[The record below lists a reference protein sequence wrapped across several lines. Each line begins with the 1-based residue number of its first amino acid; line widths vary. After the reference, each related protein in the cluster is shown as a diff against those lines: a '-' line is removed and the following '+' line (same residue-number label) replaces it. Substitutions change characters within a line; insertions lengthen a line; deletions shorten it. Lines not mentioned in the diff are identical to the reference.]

1 MYSSKKAAA
10 SFDFSG
16 TTFDFGRWAYLLFI
30 SSFSSVC
37 HSTSDTVVVCI

>member
-16 TTFDFGRWAYLLFI
+16 TTFDFGRYLLFI